1 MHPNILPMRISLLMP
16 TRARP
21 ALARRF
27 FQSVLDLTAHPNS
40 IEVILYIDDDDTES
54 HSLDCEG
61 LEVRR
66 IIGPRVTMGEYN
78 SRCLAE
84 ARGDIIVL
92 VNDDMVI
99 RTPNWDERLRKL
111 DAEYEDKLY
120 LAYGN
125 DLFKGQKLCTFPI
138 LSRRTCEL
146 LVDPFPSQYRG
157 AFIDYHLLDI
167 FKRLELLGEKR
178 IRYLEDVVFEHL
190 HYRTGKAQIDE
201 TYTQR
206 KRFADDLDFLALS
219 APRHLAAQR
228 LYCGV
233 RSLVLPEFKAVGATV
248 ESLPKSLPGMFLFIT
263 RSIFF
268 DRSLPLRW
276 RSFLSFWFFGRQL
289 AARGLLW
296 PLVKQ

>member
-1 MHPNILPMRISLLMP
+1 MSIALISLLMP
-16 TRARP
+16 TRARQ
-21 ALARRF
+21 ALVKRF
-27 FQSVLDLTAHPNS
+27 FQSVLDSTAHADS
-40 IEVILYIDDDDTES
+40 VEVILYIDDDDTES
-54 HSLDCEG
+54 HGLDCEG
-61 LEVRR
+61 LKVRR

-78 SRCLAE
+78 SRCLVE
-84 ARGDIIVL
+84 AKGEIIVL
-92 VNDDMVI
+92 VNDDMVV
-99 RTPNWDERLRKL
+99 RTYGWDERLREL
-111 DAEYEDKLY
+111 DAEYEDKVY

-125 DLFKGQKLCTFPI
+125 DLFKGKKLCTFPI

-146 LVDPFPSQYRG
+146 LIDPFPAQYRG

-167 FKRLELLGEKR
+167 FKRLDVLGEKR

-219 APRHLAAQR
+219 GSRLLAAQR
-228 LYCGV
+228 VYSGV
-233 RSLVLPEFKAVGATV
+233 HSLALPEFKEVRSNV
-248 ESLPKSLPGMFLFIT
+248 DSLPKSLLGMFIFIT

-289 AARGLLW
+289 ASRGLLW
-296 PLVKQ
+296 PLVR

>member
-1 MHPNILPMRISLLMP
+1 MSRPLISLLMP

-27 FQSVLDLTAHPNS
+27 FKSVLELS
-40 IEVILYIDDDDTES
+40 SQVGSVEVILYVDDDDTES

-61 LEVRR
+61 LDVRK
-66 IIGPRVTMGEYN
+66 IIGPRLTMGEYN
-78 SRCLAE
+78 SRCLAKAKGE
-84 ARGDIIVL
+84 IIVL
-92 VNDDMVI
+92 VNDDMVV
-99 RTPNWDERLRKL
+99 RTYGWDARLREL
-111 DAEYEDKLY
+111 DAEYEDKVY

-125 DLFKGQKLCTFPI
+125 DLFKGKKLCTFPI

-146 LVDPFPSQYRG
+146 LIDPFPAQYRG

-167 FKRLELLGEKR
+167 FKRLEMLGENR

-219 APRHLAAQR
+219 GPRLLAAQR
-228 LYCGV
+228 VYSGV
-233 RSLVLPEFKAVGATV
+233 HLLALPEFKGVRSNV
-248 ESLPKSLPGMFLFIT
+248 DSLPKSLLGIFMFIT

-289 AARGLLW
+289 ASRGLLW
-296 PLVKQ
+296 PLVR

>member
-1 MHPNILPMRISLLMP
+1 MFPKLISLLMP

-27 FQSVLDLTAHPNS
+27 FQSVLNLSTNTDS
-40 IEVILYIDDDDTES
+40 VEVILYVDDDDTES
-54 HSLDCEG
+54 HTLDCEG
-61 LEVRR
+61 LAVRR

-84 ARGDIIVL
+84 AKGEIIVL
-92 VNDDMVI
+92 VNDDMVV
-99 RTPNWDERLRKL
+99 RTHGWDERLREL

-125 DLFKGQKLCTFPI
+125 DLFKGKKLCTFPI

-146 LVDPFPSQYRG
+146 LIDPFPAQYRG

-167 FKRLELLGEKR
+167 FKRLEMLGENR

-219 APRHLAAQR
+219 GPRLLAAQR
-228 LYCGV
+228 VYSGV
-233 RSLVLPEFKAVGATV
+233 HSLALPEFKEVRSNV
-248 ESLPKSLPGMFLFIT
+248 DSLPNNLLGMFVFIT

-289 AARGLLW
+289 ASRGLLW
-296 PLVKQ
+296 PLVR